1 MRGNQLSSQAPL
13 SPQEEPV
20 FSFARVFWRRF
31 RRNRLAV
38 LGASILII
46 LFAIAILAP
55 QLAPYDPLRIT
66 LAKRF
71 SPPGSPGV
79 DGKVYVLGTDSYG
92 RDLLSRM
99 IYGARISLSVG
110 FVSVGIAV
118 SLGIILGSLSGY
130 YGGIVDTVIMRLT
143 DMMLSIPV
151 LFLII
156 TVLAFLGSG
165 GFDRIYLIMGIIGV
179 TSWPGV
185 ARLVRAEF
193 LSLRERDFTEAARA
207 LGAPDPLIIFR
218 HILPNAM
225 APIIVSS
232 TLRVAGSILTEA
244 SLSFLGI
251 GVQPP
256 TPSWGNMLYEN
267 QAFLRNA
274 AWAATFPGLAIFVTL
289 LSFYLVGDGLR
300 DALDPRLK
308 E

>member
-1 MRGNQLSSQAPL
+1 MSGTQLKTQNTLTPE
-13 SPQEEPV
+13 EEPL

-38 LGASILII
+38 TGAII
-46 LFAIAILAP
+46 LLLLFMVAIFAP
-55 QLAPYDPLRIT
+55 QLSPHDPLKIT

-71 SPPGSPGV
+71 SPPGSLSP
-79 DGKVYVLGTDSYG
+79 DGKVYLLGTDSYG
-92 RDLLSRM
+92 RDLLSRI
-99 IYGARISLSVG
+99 IYGSRISLSVG

-118 SLGIILGSLSGY
+118 TIGIILGSLSGY
-130 YGGIVDTVIMRLT
+130 YGGMVDNIIMRLT

-156 TVLAFLGSG
+156 TVLAFMGSG
-165 GFDRIYLIMGIIGV
+165 GFDRIYLIMAIIGV

-225 APIIVSS
+225 APVIVSA

-267 QAFLRNA
+267 QAFMRNA
-274 AWAATFPGLAIFVTL
+274 PWASIFPGLAIFVTL
-289 LSFYLVGDGLR
+289 MSFYLVGDGLR